1 MASPPKPTLAALRPL
16 RDVTRWWQPS
26 LWADVSVWASG
37 MSGSVVE
44 YILIDDVP
52 DAERICVGV
61 AAMEKISA
69 ACAWGSVSRAR

>member
-1 MASPPKPTLAALRPL
+1 
-16 RDVTRWWQPS
+16 
-26 LWADVSVWASG
+26 